1 LPSINN
7 KWRVDLVDL
16 RKFTS
21 YWLNSDCNY
30 PDWCEKADIS
40 KNGKVDFDDF
50 ARFAEN
56 WLEGTTP

>member
-1 LPSINN
+1 
-7 KWRVDLVDL
+7 LVDL